1 MIGKTADVTKFIEP
15 DAGFTQSGKA
25 NEIPSKAAL
34 VNHWKPLAAAKT
46 ASRPIVKLV
55 KNHANNNWMTKMTP
69 TERQWMCLLRDKIN
83 VHLGIQKFRGCSSTI
98 ASLLSLRCIYVK
110 QLNKL
115 KCIKSKRLV
124 KRFTLGNNLVKRL
137 T

>member
-55 KNHANNNWMTKMTP
+55 KNHANNNWMTKITP
-69 TERQWMCLLRDKIN
+69 TERQWMCLRSRENKYATPRNTKIPRMFIN
-83 VHLGIQKFRGCSSTI
+83 NSI
-98 ASLLSLRCIYVK
+98 ATLLEGYLCK
-110 QLNKL
+110 
-115 KCIKSKRLV
+115 
-124 KRFTLGNNLVKRL
+124 T

>member
-55 KNHANNNWMTKMTP
+55 KNHANSGCACDH
-69 TERQWMCLLRDKIN
+69 EKIN
-83 VHLGIQKFRGCSSTI
+83 MPPLGIQKFQGCSSTI
-98 ASLLSLRCIYVK
+98 ASLLSLRGIYVK